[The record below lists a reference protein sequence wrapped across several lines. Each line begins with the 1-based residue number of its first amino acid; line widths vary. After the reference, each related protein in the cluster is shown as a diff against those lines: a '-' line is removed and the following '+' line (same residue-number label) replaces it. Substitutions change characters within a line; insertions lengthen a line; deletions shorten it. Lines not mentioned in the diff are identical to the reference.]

1 MVFGLLFK
9 ATDAPW
15 QKLLPP
21 FLGEKTAPDEDR
33 CQIALGVKLVGYGGE
48 YEGVVEP
55 RSLGSADR
63 SAKKVIFSAYYY
75 RLDDLPLRNV
85 VPMKSGHGVEVVR
98 AQDSAG
104 GTWWA
109 HSPVYFGSD
118 KQA

>member
-1 MVFGLLFK
+1 MKIDNV
-9 ATDAPW
+9 
-15 QKLLPP
+15 
-21 FLGEKTAPDEDR
+21 PDHLSVVGPR
-33 CQIALGVKLVGYGGE
+33 IASRLVLD
-48 YEGVVEP
+48 EGAFPDGIAEGRVPVAVLNN
-55 RSLGSADR
+55 S
-63 SAKKVIFSAYYY
+63 
-75 RLDDLPLRNV
+75 